1 MAGNA
6 NKDMRRIGTSRER
19 NGVLIFHPY
28 LGSHETAFTMRCWLL
43 GLSIYIYQ
51 IEIGLQSFCLN
62 FLLAFVVPALPRVS
76 HSIARC

>member
-43 GLSIYIYQ
+43 GLSIYISNRNWLA
-51 IEIGLQSFCLN
+51 I
-62 FLLAFVVPALPRVS
+62 FLLEFSPRFCR
-76 HSIARC
+76 ACFT